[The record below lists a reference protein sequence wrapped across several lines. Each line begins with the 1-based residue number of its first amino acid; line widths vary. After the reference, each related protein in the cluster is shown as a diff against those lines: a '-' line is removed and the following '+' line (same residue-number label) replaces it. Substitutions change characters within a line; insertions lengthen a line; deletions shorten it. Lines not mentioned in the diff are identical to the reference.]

1 VLSNALLAPLLAL
14 AWLLA
19 QLPIG
24 LSGPLAS
31 TCGPLLARVLSS
43 RRAVAE
49 RNLELCFPEKSPA
62 ARAELLAL
70 NFRSLG
76 VAVIEFIVAWWGGR
90 QALPRIT
97 RLDGLEH
104 LLLARERGQGVLLV
118 SGHFHTL
125 ELCGRL
131 LTAHVP
137 VAGMYRPH
145 EQPLLEWAVQ
155 KGRKR
160 YALAMYTREQ
170 LKSAIKHL
178 KAGGVLWYAPDQD
191 YRRGESVFA
200 PFFGIPAASLKA
212 THQLARLGHALVIG
226 FEHRRDGAGYAL
238 KLHPPLKDFPTIDPA
253 ADTARVNALI
263 EQMVRAAPA
272 EYLWI
277 HKRFKTRPEG
287 EPSLY

>member
-24 LSGPLAS
+24 FTGPLAS

-104 LLLARERGQGVLLV
+104 LLFARERGQGVLLV

-160 YALAMYTREQ
+160 YALSMYTREQ

-238 KLHPPLKDFPTIDPA
+238 KLHPPLQNFPSADPA